1 MFVVSD
7 AKDVLVVVR
16 SHHPSLRQRA
26 WVSLAHTAPV
36 TFATQHILGRVFNS
50 VGPGGLQWPLVYP
63 SLSVHPPPNPPCV
76 RAQCLGRRVM
86 ESQVPSAIP
95 GDEVRVAASGV
106 SLMISRDWAEFH
118 GPGRFQISRSKPQ
131 HGGMD

>member
-1 MFVVSD
+1 MCWSSS
-7 AKDVLVVVR
+7 AATIPPCAREHGCLWR
-16 SHHPSLRQRA
+16 
-26 WVSLAHTAPV
+26 
-36 TFATQHILGRVFNS
+36 TQHPLLLLRSTSWVVFLIVLDLEACNGRSFIRS
-50 VGPGGLQWPLVYP
+50 SRSTPRQTQA
-63 SLSVHPPPNPPCV
+63 CV

-95 GDEVRVAASGV
+95 GDEVRVVASGV
-106 SLMISRDWAEFH
+106 SHIISRDWAEFH